1 MTTVQQY
8 KESLQKVFKSD
19 FCGSDIF
26 IKEVLSPLFK
36 EIEFLEEGDLLLR
49 TEYAKYRSNGLR
61 CANRVAQIS
70 DMFDVIDVYEIT
82 LDDKI
87 DLAKSKVHIQSFVR
101 SEAQV
106 FAHAFMLFHY
116 ENVENCEWRFSYMY
130 KEDTIKSA
138 TSAKRF
144 TYLFGKNVSCR
155 TAVERF
161 SILFDKKIEKKD
173 ILDAFSVEALSTE
186 FFKGYKAHYENFC
199 QYLYANC
206 TDTTKFGE
214 LFGRCGEKALRD
226 YVKKMLGRLVFIQ
239 FLHRKRWA
247 PNLLVA
253 YNNHPELQDNFL
265 DAYLEPLF
273 GGILN
278 TPKKHRL
285 YEFRRNVK
293 RGWDESL
300 IKEFESVPYLNG
312 GLFESD
318 IQDPLRS
325 RFPKEYF
332 CNLFQFFEQYNF
344 TIDEN
349 ESDDAEIG
357 IDPEMLGKIFEN
369 LLEDNKDK
377 GAFYTPKEIVQ
388 YMCRESLVQ
397 YLENHIDKK
406 YHSAV
411 EKLIRRR
418 TVDLSIQPKEIAQYI
433 YSLLENV
440 KICDPAIG
448 SGVFP
453 MGMLSEL
460 YNARLLMYGFTKPK
474 KDFVHFDVKKS
485 IIENNIYGVD
495 IERGAIDI
503 ARLRFWLSLLIAEKE
518 PVPLP
523 NFDYK
528 FMRGNSLIES
538 FEGVDLSNI
547 YNSMQTNQQVKI
559 IFDDESLAE
568 ESFERN
574 MKEYFNTND
583 SVQKTVI
590 RQKIDN
596 AVKALVKAKTN
607 GNKALHTML
616 EGIACSDTDKFF
628 LWHTWFSD
636 VFENGGF
643 DIVIGNPPYISAV
656 TNARSS
662 KEKAVFKT
670 LYPEATGS
678 YDMYVLFLLLGQKI
692 STNVCSW
699 IIPNKFLI
707 QDYAKKT
714 FEQITTN
721 NLTFSVD
728 VSTFKVFKTASVY
741 PIIIQINK
749 KTRGEFKDYQLT
761 EYEDLNKGVFCE
773 HKKILAVDTIKSLG
787 LKVCSGA
794 TGFEAQKIKQF
805 VRNGDGNNCIPF
817 TVSGNVDRYLYNNT
831 NVQYMKGKYANA
843 FVFLDSSIP
852 SSKIQMWNNAKIVI
866 AGMTKC
872 IEATFVDSPLGLGVG
887 IYAITDFAKLSPLY
901 ILGLLNSKYT
911 TWFLRNK
918 FKAKHLAG
926 GYLAIN
932 KSTIEELPMY
942 PATLTQ
948 QEPIIALVEQILA
961 AKQQD
966 MLADTTELEDKIDLF
981 VYKLYDLNYDE
992 VLIIDPN
999 TNLTREMYNLVK
1011 MEVCYDKNDNR

>member
-8 KESLQKVFKSD
+8 KESLQKAFKSD
-19 FCGSDIF
+19 FGGSDMF

-36 EIEFLEEGDLLLR
+36 EIEFLEEDDLLVR
-49 TEYAKYRSNGLR
+49 TEYVRYRSNGLR
-61 CANRVAQIS
+61 CAKRVAQIS

-106 FAHAFMLFHY
+106 FAHAFILFHY

-206 TDTTKFGE
+206 TDTNKFGE

-247 PNLLVA
+247 PNLLAA

-278 TPKKHRL
+278 TPKDHRL
-285 YEFRRNVK
+285 NEFRLNVK

-318 IQDPLRS
+318 SQDPPRS

-332 CNLFQFFEQYNF
+332 CDLFQFFEQYNF

-406 YHSAV
+406 YHSSV
-411 EKLIRRR
+411 ENLIRRR
-418 TVDLSIQPKEIAQYI
+418 KVDLSIQPKEIAQYI

-574 MKEYFNTND
+574 MKEYFHTND
-583 SVQKTVI
+583 SGQKSII

-607 GNKALHTML
+607 GNKVLHTML
-616 EGIACSDTDKFF
+616 DGISCSDTDKFF

-636 VFENGGF
+636 VFEKGGL
-643 DIVIGNPPYISAV
+643 
-656 TNARSS
+656 
-662 KEKAVFKT
+662 T
-670 LYPEATGS
+670 L
-678 YDMYVLFLLLGQKI
+678 
-692 STNVCSW
+692 
-699 IIPNKFLI
+699 
-707 QDYAKKT
+707 
-714 FEQITTN
+714 
-721 NLTFSVD
+721 
-728 VSTFKVFKTASVY
+728 
-741 PIIIQINK
+741 
-749 KTRGEFKDYQLT
+749 
-761 EYEDLNKGVFCE
+761 
-773 HKKILAVDTIKSLG
+773 
-787 LKVCSGA
+787 
-794 TGFEAQKIKQF
+794 
-805 VRNGDGNNCIPF
+805 
-817 TVSGNVDRYLYNNT
+817 
-831 NVQYMKGKYANA
+831 
-843 FVFLDSSIP
+843 
-852 SSKIQMWNNAKIVI
+852 
-866 AGMTKC
+866 
-872 IEATFVDSPLGLGVG
+872 
-887 IYAITDFAKLSPLY
+887 
-901 ILGLLNSKYT
+901 
-911 TWFLRNK
+911 
-918 FKAKHLAG
+918 
-926 GYLAIN
+926 
-932 KSTIEELPMY
+932 
-942 PATLTQ
+942 
-948 QEPIIALVEQILA
+948 
-961 AKQQD
+961 
-966 MLADTTELEDKIDLF
+966 
-981 VYKLYDLNYDE
+981 
-992 VLIIDPN
+992 
-999 TNLTREMYNLVK
+999 
-1011 MEVCYDKNDNR
+1011 